1 MKRGFPYLV
10 FISAIAL
17 ASSAAYYS
25 VYGISKLFSAQS
37 VAVAI
42 MAGTLEVSKLI
53 AATYLHRYWKKI
65 NFLFKLYLTSAVLI
79 LMLITSIGIYGFLTA
94 SYQTTA
100 NELFVMDKQI
110 SVIEMKK
117 SRYNEQLN
125 GYTSEKTQLA
135 SSITEL
141 TKGLSNNKVQWRDKE
156 TGQIITSTSSKT
168 RKVLQSQLNDF
179 KTQRDKVS
187 LKIENLTDSVTK
199 LDLQVLDLQSNSE
212 VANEIG
218 PLKYV
223 SELLD
228 RPMNQVVNWFILIF
242 IFVFDP
248 LAVVLLIAANK
259 AFDILT
265 PDTKENIYGE
275 QVIKNN
281 NPEAFRPPHPSDAVD
296 IDNIKSS
303 AEIDSF
309 KIWNED
315 ESDKRMD
322 IIAQNGNEG
331 LHYEEEK
338 QIPPPIPGKTK
349 VIS

>member
-100 NELFVMDKQI
+100 NELFVMDKEI

-117 SRYNEQLN
+117 SRYLEQLN
-125 GYTSEKTQLA
+125 GYTSEKNQLA

-141 TKGLSNNKVQWRDKE
+141 TKGLSNNKVQWKDKE
-156 TGQIITSTSSKT
+156 TGLIITSTSSKT
-168 RKVLQSQLNDF
+168 RKVLQTQLNDF
-179 KTQRDKVS
+179 KTQRNKVS
-187 LKIENLTDSVTK
+187 LKIESLTDSITK

-248 LAVVLLIAANK
+248 LAVVLLIGANK
-259 AFDILT
+259 AFEIIK
-265 PDTKENIYGE
+265 PNIKENIYGE
-275 QVIKNN
+275 QVIQNS
-281 NPEAFRPPHPSDAVD
+281 NPDAFRPPHPSDAAAVPYSD
-296 IDNIKSS
+296 TEDYLEEE
-303 AEIDSF
+303 AER
-309 KIWNED
+309 
-315 ESDKRMD
+315 RMD
-322 IIAQNGNEG
+322 IIGQNGNEG

-338 QIPPPIPGKTK
+338 QIPPPIPGKTN

>member
-10 FISAIAL
+10 LIAALAL

-25 VYGISKLFSAQS
+25 VYGISKLFSAQA

-42 MAGTLEVSKLI
+42 MAGTLEASKLI

-65 NFLFKLYLTSAVLI
+65 NFLFKLYLTSSVLI

-100 NELFVMDKQI
+100 NELFVIDKEI

-117 SRYNEQLN
+117 SRYEEQLT
-125 GYTSEKTQLA
+125 GYTTEKNQLA
-135 SSITEL
+135 ESITEL
-141 TKGLSNNKVQWRDKE
+141 TKGLSNNKVQWKDKE
-156 TGQIITSTSSKT
+156 TGQIITSTSSRT
-168 RKVLQSQLNDF
+168 RKALQTQLNDF
-179 KTQRDKVS
+179 KTQRNNVS
-187 LKIENLTDSVTK
+187 IKIESLTDSITK

-259 AFDILT
+259 AFEIIT
-265 PDTKENIYGE
+265 PKLKENIYGE
-275 QVIKNN
+275 QVIETNESN
-281 NPEAFRPPHPSDAVD
+281 
-296 IDNIKSS
+296 
-303 AEIDSF
+303 
-309 KIWNED
+309 WNEE

-322 IIAQNGNEG
+322 IIGQNGNEG
-331 LHYEEEK
+331 LHYEEENK
-338 QIPPPIPGKTK
+338 TPPPTPGKTK

>member
-1 MKRGFPYLV
+1 MKRSFPYLV
-10 FISAIAL
+10 LIAALAL

-25 VYGISKLFSAQS
+25 VYGISKLFSAQA

-42 MAGTLEVSKLI
+42 MAGTLEASKLI
-53 AATYLHRYWKKI
+53 AATYLHRFWKKI
-65 NFLFKLYLTSAVLI
+65 NFLFKLYLTSAVII

-168 RKVLQSQLNDF
+168 RKVLQGQLNDF

-187 LKIENLTDSVTK
+187 SKIENFTDSVTK

-275 QVIKNN
+275 QVIKNS
-281 NPEAFRPPHPSDAVD
+281 NPDAFRPPHPSDAADFENV
-296 IDNIKSS
+296 
-303 AEIDSF
+303 
-309 KIWNED
+309 KIWDED
-315 ESDKRMD
+315 DAEKRMD
-322 IIAQNGNEG
+322 IIGQNGNEG
-331 LHYEEEK
+331 LHYKDEE
-338 QIPPPIPGKTK
+338 IPRPGKTK

>member
-1 MKRGFPYLV
+1 MKKIFPYIVLV
-10 FISAIAL
+10 AALAL

-25 VYGISKLFSAQS
+25 VFGISKLFSAQA

-42 MAGTLEVSKLI
+42 MAGTLEASKLI
-53 AATYLHRYWKKI
+53 AATYLHRYWKHI
-65 NFLFKLYLTSAVLI
+65 NFLFKFYLTSAVII
-79 LMLITSIGIYGFLTA
+79 LMFITSIGIYGFLTA

-100 NELFVMDKQI
+100 NELFVIDKEVA
-110 SVIEMKK
+110 VIEMKK
-117 SRYNEQLN
+117 SRYQEQLDS
-125 GYTSEKTQLA
+125 YSSEKTQLA

-168 RKVLQSQLNDF
+168 RKVLQTQLNDF
-179 KTQRDKVS
+179 KTQRNNVS
-187 LKIENLTDSVTK
+187 IKIESLTDSITK

-223 SELLD
+223 SELLNK
-228 RPMNQVVNWFILIF
+228 PMNQVVNWFILIF

-259 AFDILT
+259 AFDIIS
-265 PDTKENIYGE
+265 PIEKENIYGE
-275 QVIKNN
+275 KVII
-281 NPEAFRPPHPSDAVD
+281 SDEETD
-296 IDNIKSS
+296 R
-303 AEIDSF
+303 
-309 KIWNED
+309 
-315 ESDKRMD
+315 RMD
-322 IIAQNGNEG
+322 IIGQNGNDG
-331 LHYEEEK
+331 LHYEEESK
-338 QIPPPIPGKTK
+338 HGKTK

>member
-25 VYGISKLFSAQS
+25 VYGISKLFSAQA

-303 AEIDSF
+303 AEIDSY

-322 IIAQNGNEG
+322 IIAQNGNDG
-331 LHYEEEK
+331 LHYKDTE
-338 QIPPPIPGKTK
+338 IPRPGKTK